1 MRRLTVKLSLYY
13 PRPANHSQSER
24 GIALV
29 TVLFLVILM
38 SILGLTMVV
47 SVNSDMMIN
56 GYYGNARASYY
67 AADSGMNIARQYLVN
82 QLKADVNPHACLGWG
97 SNASDSACKN
107 VPLDQV
113 GGATS
118 ALSTLKT
125 SFASFASGQ
134 INSGNA
140 SQSWPSSFIIKDSAN
155 CTNSF
160 GAAAG
165 SPALTYNTV
174 NGVSLVI
181 KYVFTFNY
189 TLCATGTA
197 TVTSS
202 TSALQRS
209 AVKESGSLIVSVS
222 AQDIPPPTF
231 AGYGAFIN
239 NYTPCSAPLIPGI
252 FSGPTF
258 TNSAWELMNS
268 GAYIFTDPV
277 GQVNSKIDYWV
288 NGSCNQSTASSF
300 PGINVNFQ
308 QGLQLGQAA
317 VPLPKNSYSQA
328 WAALDGQGC
337 GESTGPSC
345 TGSSTG
351 SSPTNA
357 QLNLYMKDING
368 NPYPAGGTSS
378 GVYLPYS
385 GSTYGA
391 GTTSGSG
398 GGIYIQGNASILL
411 TPGTDGS
418 GNLTQVYT
426 ITQGTKTTTITTD
439 PGANTTTMVSGGTT
453 TVLTGIPENL
463 VSNPGTATPST
474 VLYVNGTITG
484 LSGPGEGQ
492 AAIQS
497 NAMVTV
503 AGSGDIDITGDI
515 RYTKEPV
522 TVNTADTIVSATYDP
537 TATNVLGVF
546 TSAGN
551 IVLKSPYS
559 DKNLEVDGSLA
570 AIGASTTDT
579 PAGQCTSSTCGFLV
593 NGSINT
599 FTNVG
604 GQIQSNIFAAS
615 MTTQNTYFDRRFT
628 NWNNGSF
635 SPPWFPSITNNGSYS
650 PTTPTVSP
658 SQQRTSWVWMAQQ

>member
-1 MRRLTVKLSLYY
+1 MRRLTVNLSLQH
-13 PRPANHSQSER
+13 PRPAIHSQSER

-29 TVLFLVILM
+29 TVLFLTILM
-38 SILGLTMVV
+38 TILGLTMVV

-82 QLKADVNPHACLGWG
+82 QVKAQVNAHPCLGWG
-97 SNASDSACKN
+97 PNASDPVCKN

-113 GGATS
+113 GGAS
-118 ALSTLKT
+118 AALSSLKS
-125 SFASFASGQ
+125 SFSSFTSGQ

-160 GAAAG
+160 VALAG
-165 SPALTYNTV
+165 SPKPTAGTV
-174 NGVSLVI
+174 NGVSLI
-181 KYVFTFNY
+181 TGYLFSFSY
-189 TLCATGTA
+189 TLCSTGTA
-197 TVTSS
+197 TATSS

-209 AVKESGSLIVSVS
+209 AVKESGTLNVYVSVNI
-222 AQDIPPPTF
+222 IPPPTF

-239 NYTPCSAPLIPGI
+239 NYSPCSAPLVPGI

-277 GQVNSKIDYWV
+277 GQVNPKIDYWI

-308 QGLQLGQAA
+308 QGLQLGQPA
-317 VPLPKNSYSQA
+317 VPLPKNTYSQQ
-328 WAALDGQGC
+328 WAVIDGQGC

-351 SSPTNA
+351 SAPTNA
-357 QLNLYMKDING
+357 QLNTYMKDING

-378 GVYLPYS
+378 GVFLPYS

-391 GTTSGSG
+391 GTTSGYG
-398 GGIYIQGNASILL
+398 GGIYIQGNASIVL
-411 TPGTDGS
+411 TPGTDSS

-426 ITQGTKTTTITTD
+426 ITQGSKVTTVTTN
-439 PGANTTTMVSGGTT
+439 PGKNTTTMSSGGTT
-453 TVLTGIPENL
+453 TVLNGIPENL
-463 VSNPGTATPST
+463 VSSPGTATPST

-484 LSGPGEGQ
+484 LSGPAEGQ

-522 TVNTADTIVSATYDP
+522 TVNTADTIVSATYDA

-546 TSAGN
+546 TSSGN

-570 AIGASTTDT
+570 AIGASTSDN
-579 PAGQCTSSTCGFLV
+579 PPGQCTSSTCGFLV
-593 NGSINT
+593 SGSINT

-604 GQIQSNIFAAS
+604 GQIQSNIFAANMS
-615 MTTQNTYFDRRFT
+615 TQNTYFDRRFT
-628 NWNNGSF
+628 TWNNGSF
-635 SPPWFPSITNNGSYS
+635 SPPWFPSITNNGNYQ
-650 PTTPTVSP
+650 PQTPSVQP